1 MRDAAAGGRGS
12 GSGSG
17 AAGAKRKTRTPHSD
31 VGNNLV
37 PHSMRVRLA
46 KIELVLNT
54 KKTESP
60 LL

>member
-1 MRDAAAGGRGS
+1 VRWTAAGGR
-12 GSGSG
+12 GSG